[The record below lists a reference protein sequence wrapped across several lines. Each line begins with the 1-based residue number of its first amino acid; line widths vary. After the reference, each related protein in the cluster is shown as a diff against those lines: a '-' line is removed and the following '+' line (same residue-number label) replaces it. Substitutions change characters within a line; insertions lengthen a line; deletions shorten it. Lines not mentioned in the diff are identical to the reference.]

1 MEMRLEKDS
10 LGVVEVPAGA
20 MYGAQTQRAVE
31 NYPISGMRA
40 SQFLIRAMGMVKK
53 AAAEANGE
61 LGVVSKERAEAIA
74 RAAQEVIDGEWDG
87 EFVVDVFQAGAGVS
101 FHMNANEVVA
111 NRANQIVAREQGGAV
126 ELIGGAKESGP
137 QGLKPG
143 SLLSLYGTA
152 EAVPL
157 TTDDSAQ
164 RCDSTK
170 ATTEI
175 LRVAQNDDG
184 GRAVGEAKLSVGKAD
199 SSAALR
205 NDNKKAEAVRVAD
218 AEAAALGK
226 YEWVHPNDHV
236 NYGQSTNDV
245 FPTAMRLGTLL
256 ALEGLYPV
264 LDSLAEGF
272 ALKATEF
279 DGVVKAGR
287 THMQDAT
294 PIRLG
299 QEFAA
304 YGVAIRKAGESLQR
318 ASAGLRELGLGGS
331 AVGTG
336 INTHPE
342 YRKLAI
348 AKLAAISGQ
357 KLFPAS
363 DMRWAMQ
370 SCGPMAEVSAAL
382 RGLALE
388 VIRIANDLRLMAS
401 GPNTGFN
408 EIALPSL
415 QPGSSIMPGKIN
427 PVLAELAA
435 MVGFQVVGND
445 TAVALAVQAG
455 QLELN
460 VMMPTMAYNVLQSV
474 AILTNTLRE
483 LDARCVRGITANR
496 ARCEFYAQSTV
507 ALATALNPYIGYAKA
522 AELVKESIASGRSV
536 IEIARERGVLSEAQ
550 IKEILDVGK
559 MTGA

>member
-1 MEMRLEKDS
+1 MATMRQEKDS

-20 MYGAQTQRAVE
+20 MYGAQTARAVE

-40 SQFLIRAMGMVKK
+40 AGALIRAIGMVKK

-61 LGVVSKERAEAIA
+61 LGVVSKERAAAIA
-74 RAAQEVIDGEWDG
+74 AAAQEVIDGRWDG

-101 FHMNANEVVA
+101 FHMNANEVIA
-111 NRANQIVAREQGGAV
+111 NRANQLIAGAKVRGSRFEGGAAEKV
-126 ELIGGAKESGP
+126 GFRAESGEERVPGAKARIDSAP
-137 QGLKPG
+137 VMPGLKSRPI
-143 SLLSLYGTA
+143 SEASFSAAFEAVPLTKNEAASREA

-157 TTDDSAQ
+157 A
-164 RCDSTK
+164 K
-170 ATTEI
+170 
-175 LRVAQNDDG
+175 G
-184 GRAVGEAKLSVGKAD
+184 GEARGSEAGE
-199 SSAALR
+199 
-205 NDNKKAEAVRVAD
+205 AEARE
-218 AEAAALGK
+218 AERAALGR

-245 FPTAMRLGTLL
+245 FPTAMRVGTLL

-264 LDSLAEGF
+264 LDGLAGSF
-272 ALKATEF
+272 AAKGKEF

-304 YGVAIRKAGESLQR
+304 YGVAVRKAKESIARAGE
-318 ASAGLRELGLGGS
+318 GLRELGLGGS

-336 INTHPE
+336 INTHPK
-342 YRKLAI
+342 YRRLAI
-348 AKLAAISGQ
+348 ERLAGISG
-357 KLFPAS
+357 LRLEPAE

-388 VIRIANDLRLMAS
+388 VIRIANDLRLMSS

-408 EIALPSL
+408 EIHLPSL

-474 AILTNTLRE
+474 TILTNMLRE
-483 LDARCVRGITANR
+483 LDVRCVRGITANV

-522 AELVKESIASGRSV
+522 AELVKESVASGRSV
-536 IEIARERGVLSEAQ
+536 IEIAREKGVLSEAQ
-550 IKEILDVGK
+550 IGEILDVGK
-559 MTGA
+559 MTGE

>member
-1 MEMRLEKDS
+1 MRQEKDS

-40 SQFLIRAMGMVKK
+40 APALIRAMGMVKK

-61 LGVVSKERAEAIA
+61 LGVVTKERAQAIA
-74 RAAQEVIDGEWDG
+74 SAAGEVIDGKWDK

-101 FHMNANEVVA
+101 FHMNANEVIS
-111 NRANQIVAREQGGAV
+111 NRANQLIARERVEVQGSRFEGKTGGVPYQGAGM
-126 ELIGGAKESGP
+126 EG
-137 QGLKPG
+137 
-143 SLLSLYGTA
+143 
-152 EAVPL
+152 
-157 TTDDSAQ
+157 
-164 RCDSTK
+164 
-170 ATTEI
+170 EI
-175 LRVAQNDDG
+175 DG
-184 GRAVGEAKLSVGKAD
+184 DLV
-199 SSAALR
+199 
-205 NDNKKAEAVRVAD
+205 VRD
-218 AEAAALGK
+218 AERAALGK

-264 LDSLAEGF
+264 LDSLAAGF
-272 ALKATEF
+272 AVKAAEF

-304 YGVAIRKAGESLQR
+304 YGMAIRKARESIAR
-318 ASAGLRELGLGGS
+318 AADTLRELGLGGS

-348 AKLAAISGQ
+348 AKLAFISGQ
-357 KLFPAS
+357 KLAPAS

-388 VIRIANDLRLMAS
+388 VIRIANDLRLLSS
-401 GPNTGFN
+401 GPNTGLN

-445 TAVALAVQAG
+445 AAVAMAVQAG

-460 VMMPTMAYNVLQSV
+460 VMLPTMAYNVLQSV
-474 AILTNTLRE
+474 SILTNMLRE
-483 LDARCVRGITANR
+483 FDVRCVRGITANA
-496 ARCEFYAQSTV
+496 ARCEWYAQSTV

-522 AELVKESIASGRSV
+522 AELVKESVATGRSV
-536 IEIARERGVLSEAQ
+536 IEVAQEKGVLTEQQ
-550 IKEILDVGK
+550 IKEILDVEK